1 MTRPAYLL
9 LHGSLRAAFLVL
21 CLATA
26 RANEPAKPEPQG
38 HEKTEPA
45 TPEPEQEAPDTA
57 SEAKTSAEA
66 QGLLKLGTSLTDRGD
81 YSAAEI
87 AYRQILHSSMFA
99 KADQQDALLGLA
111 RTMRRQ
117 GTFTKA
123 AAIYEKYLKEFP
135 EDSRTPDVLLDLGR
149 TLRAMGAYKLA
160 IARFYSVLNSTLKL
174 PADAFDHYQVLAK
187 TAQFEIAETHFESGN
202 YKDAA
207 KFFSRLRL
215 LDLAPVDRAR
225 AHFKSAYS
233 LQLAGDL
240 EGCITQIR
248 NYLEQWP
255 QDENVPEARFIL
267 ATTLRKLGRADEAL
281 AETFALLSAEQKQST
296 AEPKRWAYWQRRTGN
311 QLANDLFHS
320 GDIANA
326 MSIYQGLAAM
336 SQEPGWQLP
345 ALYQLALCQEQL
357 RANERAKISYES
369 IVDGVRKLQNPP
381 GELNELAKMAAWR
394 LSNMEWHDKAD
405 RKLVD
410 TFSTTTGKTPPPPP
424 PAPAHDAPPS
434 AAAAPASL

>member
-1 MTRPAYLL
+1 MTRPAHLL
-9 LHGSLRAAFLVL
+9 LHGSLRAALFVL

-26 RANEPAKPEPQG
+26 HANEPAKSEPPE
-38 HEKTEPA
+38 HEPA
-45 TPEPEQEAPDTA
+45 GPAAPETEAADA
-57 SEAKTSAEA
+57 ADAAKSSAEA
-66 QGLLKLGTSLTDRGD
+66 QGLLKLGASLTDRGD

-87 AYRQILHSSMFA
+87 AYRQILHSASFS
-99 KADQQDALLGLA
+99 KADQKDALLGLA
-111 RTMRRQ
+111 RSMRRQ
-117 GTFTKA
+117 GAFTKA

-135 EDSRTPDVLLDLGR
+135 EDARTPDVLLDLGR

-174 PADAFDHYQVLAK
+174 PTDAFDHYQLLAK
-187 TAQFEIAETHFESGN
+187 TAQFEIAETHFEAGN

-233 LQLAGDL
+233 LQLAGEL

-248 NYLEQWP
+248 QYLEQWP

-281 AETFALLSAEQKQST
+281 AETFALLSAEQKQSS
-296 AEPKRWAYWQRRTGN
+296 ADLKRWAYWQRRTGN

-326 MSIYQGLAAM
+326 MAIYQGLAAM

-345 ALYQLALCQEQL
+345 SLYQLGLCQEQL
-357 RANERAKISYES
+357 RANERAKTSYES
-369 IVDGVRKLQNPP
+369 IVESVRKLQNPP
-381 GELNELAKMAAWR
+381 AELNELAKMAAWR

-405 RKLVD
+405 RKMVD
-410 TFSTTTGKTPPPPP
+410 TFSTTTGKTPTPPI

-434 AAAAPASL
+434 AAAAPGSL